1 MLNMKLA
8 EVETFQT
15 EPFQTE
21 PFQTV
26 PVQTE
31 PFQTVPVQT
40 EPLQMEVAQAA
51 TRPLA
56 GSGAGAFMCDG
67 AQAGSPAGQLAV
79 DRPLPRIRRVF
90 GAGTHFGF
98 AGTGVGSTGAGS
110 TVDGSSVFGGKGST
124 SSKQLNQT
132 TRIYPVTPGGLGPHP
147 AREPDPV

>member
-15 EPFQTE
+15 VPFQTK
-21 PFQTV
+21 
-26 PVQTE
+26 
-31 PFQTVPVQT
+31 
-40 EPLQMEVAQAA
+40 PLQMEAVQAA

-67 AQAGSPAGQLAV
+67 AQAGSPSGQLAV

-98 AGTGVGSTGAGS
+98 AGTGVGSTGVGSTGAGS
-110 TVDGSSVFGGKGST
+110 TVNGGKGST
-124 SSKQLNQT
+124 SSKQLNQK